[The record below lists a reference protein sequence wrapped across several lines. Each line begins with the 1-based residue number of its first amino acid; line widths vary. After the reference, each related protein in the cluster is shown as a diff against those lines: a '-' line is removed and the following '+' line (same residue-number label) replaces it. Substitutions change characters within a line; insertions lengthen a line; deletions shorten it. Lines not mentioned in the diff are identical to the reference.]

1 MEPTQHFVVIGA
13 QRSGTTYLRE
23 QLDAHPRITMARP
36 ATPEPKVF
44 LDDAVLAGGQQQY
57 LRRFFGR
64 AGPGQ
69 LLGEKSTSY
78 LERPDAIARMKAVL
92 GRPRIVV
99 QLRDPLTR
107 AVSNW
112 RFSTDNGYETR
123 PLDDALESEL
133 AGELPAPAAGVSVSP
148 FAYLGRG
155 RYAEQLR
162 PWAEA
167 FDDNLLVVFFADL
180 IGDPDALGALY
191 ERLGVDPAFRPI
203 GFGAPVNSSPTGV
216 EGISAELTSRLRA
229 HFAGPDTELAQL
241 IGRAPQW

>member
-1 MEPTQHFVVIGA
+1 MEPAQHFVVIGA

-23 QLDAHPRITMARP
+23 QLDAHPQITMARP
-36 ATPEPKVF
+36 SSPEPKVF
-44 LDDAVLAGGQQQY
+44 LDDTVLNGGQEQY
-57 LRRFFGR
+57 LRRFFGHAR
-64 AGPGQ
+64 PGQ

-78 LERPDAIARMKAVL
+78 LERSDAIARMKAVL

-99 QLRDPLTR
+99 QLRDPLAR

-123 PLDDALESEL
+123 ALDVALESEL
-133 AGELPAPAAGVSVSP
+133 AGELPAPPAGVSVSP

-162 PWAEA
+162 PWAAA
-167 FDDNLLVVFFADL
+167 FRDHLLVVFFADL
-180 IGDPDALGALY
+180 IGDPDSLGALY
-191 ERLGVDPAFRPI
+191 ERLGVDPKFRPA
-203 GFGAPVNSSPTGV
+203 GFGARVNPSPAGGEV
-216 EGISAELTSRLRA
+216 LSGKLTRRLRE
-229 HFAGPDTELAQL
+229 HFAGPDTELAEL

>member
-23 QLDAHPRITMARP
+23 QLDAHPQITMARP

-44 LDDAVLAGGQQQY
+44 LDDTVLTGGREEY
-57 LRRFFGR
+57 LRSFFGH

-78 LERPDAIARMKAVL
+78 LERPDAIGRMKAVL

-99 QLRDPLTR
+99 QLRDPLAR

-133 AGELPAPAAGVSVSP
+133 AGELPAPAEGVSVSP

-167 FDDNLLVVFFADL
+167 FGDDLLVVFFADL
-180 IGDPDALGALY
+180 IVDPDSLGALY
-191 ERLGVDPAFRPI
+191 ERLGVDPRFRPA
-203 GFGAPVNSSPTGV
+203 GFGARVNSGPDGV
-216 EGISAELTSRLRA
+216 EGISAELTSRLRE
-229 HFAGPDTELAQL
+229 HFAGPDVELAEL